1 MKSLIFFFLSGI
13 SAITCYSQ
21 DTLVDNKGL
30 IFPARITAVD
40 SNFITYAA
48 PDTLLKNQMIVP
60 RSSIIF
66 IKYQGGKTEQLYVS
80 DTLITKEGLFIT
92 CKVLEID
99 ASTLTYFTFRDKF
112 TSPSVMMKSNLLLIK
127 LHDGTNEIADQQ
139 SGMSD
144 TDYQNLGASDAKL
157 YYKVKPEV
165 IVSEIILGAGTIF
178 VAPILAGTLIAY
190 VKPTKLENGINPNND
205 LLISNPHYK
214 KGYQNKAAKKKIYAA
229 TLSYFGGIVG
239 FIGSVI
245 IAFQFW

>member
-21 DTLVDNKGL
+21 DTLVDSKGL

-48 PDTLLKNQMIVP
+48 PDTLLKDQMIVP

-99 ASTLTYFTFRDKF
+99 AKREDDGTHVVVYRRQSTGEIWVRPYSEFVDKF
-112 TSPSVMMKSNLLLIK
+112 TNIP
-127 LHDGTNEIADQQ
+127 
-139 SGMSD
+139 
-144 TDYQNLGASDAKL
+144 
-157 YYKVKPEV
+157 
-165 IVSEIILGAGTIF
+165 
-178 VAPILAGTLIAY
+178 
-190 VKPTKLENGINPNND
+190 
-205 LLISNPHYK
+205 
-214 KGYQNKAAKKKIYAA
+214 
-229 TLSYFGGIVG
+229 
-239 FIGSVI
+239 
-245 IAFQFW
+245 

>member
-13 SAITCYSQ
+13 SAFTCYSQ
-21 DTLVDNKGL
+21 DTLVDSKGL
-30 IFPARITAVD
+30 VFPARIIALD
-40 SNFITYAA
+40 SSFITYAA
-48 PDTLLKNQMIVP
+48 PDTLLKDQMIVP
-60 RSSIIF
+60 RSTIIF

-112 TSPSVMMKSNLLLIK
+112 TSPSMMIKSNLLLIK
-127 LHDGTNEIADQQ
+127 LHDGTNEIANQQ

-144 TDYQNLGASDAKL
+144 TDYQNLGASDANL

-165 IVSEIILGAGTIF
+165 IVSEIIMGAGTIF

-190 VKPTKLENGINPNND
+190 TKPTKLENGINPNND

-214 KGYQNKAAKKKIYAA
+214 KGYQNKAAKKKISAA

>member
-1 MKSLIFFFLSGI
+1 MQRLIFFFIVGLSTF
-13 SAITCYSQ
+13 TCYTQ
-21 DTLVDNKGL
+21 DTLVDSKGL

-40 SNFITYAA
+40 SDFITYAS
-48 PDTLLKNQMIVP
+48 PDTLLKDQIIVP
-60 RSSIIF
+60 RSTIIF
-66 IKYQGGKTEQLYVS
+66 IKYKGGKTEQLFVS

-112 TSPSVMMKSNLLLIK
+112 TSSSVMMKSNLLLIK

-139 SGMSD
+139 SGMSAS
-144 TDYQNLGASDAKL
+144 DYQNLGASDANL
-157 YYKVKPEV
+157 YYKVKPAV
-165 IVSEIILGAGTIF
+165 IVSEIIMGAGTIF

-190 VKPTKLENGINPNND
+190 TKPTKLENGINPNND

-214 KGYQNKAAKKKIYAA
+214 KGYQNKAAKKKIFTA

-239 FIGSVI
+239 FIGAVI
-245 IAFQFW
+245 IAFQ

>member
-21 DTLVDNKGL
+21 DTLVDSKGL
-30 IFPARITAVD
+30 IFPARIIAVD
-40 SNFITYAA
+40 SSFITYAA
-48 PDTLLKNQMIVP
+48 PDTLLKDQMIVP
-60 RSSIIF
+60 RSTIIF

-112 TSPSVMMKSNLLLIK
+112 TSPSMMIKSNLLLIK
-127 LHDGTNEIADQQ
+127 LHDGTNEIANQQ

-144 TDYQNLGASDAKL
+144 TDYQNLGASDANL

-165 IVSEIILGAGTIF
+165 IVSEIIMGAGTIF

-190 VKPTKLENGINPNND
+190 TKPTKLENGINPNND

-214 KGYQNKAAKKKIYAA
+214 KGYQNKAAKKKISAA

>member
-1 MKSLIFFFLSGI
+1 MKPLIFFFIVGLS
-13 SAITCYSQ
+13 AFTCYTQ
-21 DTLVDNKGL
+21 DTLVDSKGL

-40 SNFITYAA
+40 SNFITYAS
-48 PDTLLKNQMIVP
+48 PDTLFKEQIIIP
-60 RSSIIF
+60 RSTIIF
-66 IKYQGGKTEQLYVS
+66 IKYENGKTEQLYVS

-127 LHDGTNEIADQQ
+127 LHDGTNEIADQL

-165 IVSEIILGAGTIF
+165 IVSEIIMGAGTIF

-239 FIGSVI
+239 FIGGVI